1 MTKKFSKVN
10 KQRKTRTKRNRNKG
24 KNKTRILYRGGA
36 LNFELVNKEGE
47 PIDEKSFI
55 DFLKKEDYFDDETT
69 YAQLRIGLSRVLG
82 LTPSN
87 YAFIPSDRH
96 MELKEP
102 EYNNEIPEKIKKIK
116 VIIKNSEE
124 DPIAKAIAKDELNLD
139 TGRASQSKKE
149 WELIRIGFINK
160 LITAT
165 TRQEKTRY
173 SHSLLLGLVN
183 ERRKITKITNPKIE
197 PWERDWDDD
206 GADDE
211 DEDEVEDD
219 VAALS
224 VPINLKGIPNLDLS
238 GIDLS
243 GEDLRDANFE
253 GVNITDADLQRA
265 DLRGANFIGA
275 NLKGTL
281 FDHAKLDGAR
291 FSDTIDLRYFTE
303 RDLVHAILVPKRG
316 GKKSKK

>member
-1 MTKKFSKVN
+1 
-10 KQRKTRTKRNRNKG
+10 
-24 KNKTRILYRGGA
+24 
-36 LNFELVNKEGE
+36 
-47 PIDEKSFI
+47 
-55 DFLKKEDYFDDETT
+55 
-69 YAQLRIGLSRVLG
+69 
-82 LTPSN
+82 
-87 YAFIPSDRH
+87 

-116 VIIKNSEE
+116 VIIKNSKE

-139 TGRASQSKKE
+139 TGRAVQSKKE

-165 TRQEKTRY
+165 TREEKTRY
-173 SHSLLLGLVN
+173 SHSLLLGLVE
-183 ERRKITKITNPKIE
+183 ERRKITKITNPKLQ

-206 GADDE
+206 GDH

-224 VPINLKGIPNLDLS
+224 VPINLKGISNLDLS
-238 GIDLS
+238 DIDLS
-243 GEDLRDANFE
+243 GADLRDANFE

-291 FSDTIDLRYFTE
+291 FSDTIDRRYFTD